1 MLVLAGRLFFWLLP
15 GRADRAADMLW
26 MWREAWKMQL
36 SDTKDKTEIPL
47 VAGASD
53 EGLTVVTGTRGGA
66 GGNQVKHRL

>member
-1 MLVLAGRLFFWLLP
+1 
-15 GRADRAADMLW
+15 
-26 MWREAWKMQL
+26 MQL

>member
-1 MLVLAGRLFFWLLP
+1 MLVGRLFFWLLP

-53 EGLTVVTGTRGGA
+53 KGLTVVTGTRGW
-66 GGNQVKHRL
+66 GGGGGDQVKHRL